1 MRNCS
6 LSMRRYFR
14 LLAWGWLNVSKEIL
28 LTLSKFHEKLPSG
41 SRDIK
46 SFLPGKRECTP
57 SSSLS
62 TKVFPTGRM
71 GRKSSPLTKSLLISH
86 THFLFPSPTKGS
98 FPHSCYNLVKT
109 SLCTQVMLTLILID
123 VQDLENVIFSFE
135 KSSNGETH
143 SLLLRSPLPDK
154 KSCPAKGDIFS
165 HCLTLFGKPCQR
177 TKG

>member
-14 LLAWGWLNVSKEIL
+14 LPSWGWLNVSKEIL
-28 LTLSKFHEKLPSG
+28 LTLSKFHEKLPSR

-46 SFLPGKRECTP
+46 SFLLGKRECTP
-57 SSSLS
+57 SSLS

-86 THFLFPSPTKGS
+86 THFLFPSPNKGS

-109 SLCTQVMLTLILID
+109 SFIVHTSHANFDFNRCSRFRECYFLALKRVQMVKLIHSSSDPHYPIKNPA
-123 VQDLENVIFSFE
+123 QQRGIFSP
-135 KSSNGETH
+135 T
-143 SLLLRSPLPDK
+143 
-154 KSCPAKGDIFS
+154 A
-165 HCLTLFGKPCQR
+165 
-177 TKG
+177 